1 MNTLDN
7 FNQPAD
13 LAQHWVDAWNQH
25 DLDTIMRHYSEDID
39 FRSPI
44 IQKMGVNTA
53 GNINNKEEL
62 KAYFK
67 SALEKYPELHFEL
80 YHILTGVNS
89 MVIFYKSVNDSLSAE
104 YMELDVHGKICKVSA
119 HYKGL

>member
-1 MNTLDN
+1 MDTASD
-7 FNQPAD
+7 FYQPIA
-13 LAQHWVDAWNQH
+13 LAQDWVDAWNQH
-25 DLDTIMRHYSEDID
+25 DLDAIMQHYSEGID

-53 GNINNKEEL
+53 GNINNKDVL

-67 SALEKYPELHFEL
+67 SALEKYPDLHFEL
-80 YHILTGVNS
+80 YHILEGVNS
-89 MVIFYKSVNDSLSAE
+89 MVLFYKSVNDSLSAE
-104 YMELDVHGKICKVSA
+104 YMELDMQGKICKVSA

>member
-1 MNTLDN
+1 MDTVDN

-13 LAQHWVDAWNQH
+13 LARHWVDAWNQH
-25 DLDTIMRHYSEDID
+25 NIDAIMQHYSEDID

-44 IQKMGVNTA
+44 IQKMGVNAA
-53 GNINNKEEL
+53 GKINSKGEL
-62 KAYFK
+62 KAYFRN
-67 SALEKYPELHFEL
+67 ALAKYPELHFEL

-89 MVIFYKSVNDSLSAE
+89 IVLFYKSVNDSLSAE

>member
-7 FNQPAD
+7 FNQPVD

-25 DLDTIMRHYSEDID
+25 NIDAIMQHYSEDID

-44 IQKMGVNTA
+44 IQKMGVNAA
-53 GNINNKEEL
+53 GNINNKKEL
-62 KAYFK
+62 KAYFEG
-67 SALEKYPELHFEL
+67 ALEKYPNLHFEL

-89 MVIFYKSVNDSLSAE
+89 VVLFYKSVNDSLSAE
-104 YMELDVHGKICKVSA
+104 YMELDVYGKICKVSA